1 MSSANW
7 WSFCLDLN
15 VLKNTE
21 IRVIMMPTLS
31 LVTMK
36 FHYDNL
42 RSPSDDKIGIMT
54 IFWFQWQYQRFAFHD
69 RVGRHDMEILSALL
83 AICESI
89 PPVANAKCHK
99 CGALVFS
106 LSLAWTN
113 CWTNSELSAIWV
125 FIWCH
130 CDNSSTREHDN
141 AERALMERH
150 LHVESIQLTS
160 EVEKISRV
168 GWLGRSGAPEFTY
181 MRARPTNMTWGHCDK
196 TLATVSIWSLSYI
209 ESITLFSSWF

>member
-1 MSSANW
+1 MVILSWPQRVKEYGNPSHHDANFIIGDNEVSW
-7 WSFCLDLN
+7 RQSPVTQWRQNWHHDNF
-15 VLKNTE
+15 
-21 IRVIMMPTLS
+21 
-31 LVTMK
+31 LVSVTVSI
-36 FHYDNL
+36 L
-42 RSPSDDKIGIMT
+42 RIP
-54 IFWFQWQYQRFAFHD
+54 R
-69 RVGRHDMEILSALL
+69 RRHDMEILSALL

-99 CGALVFS
+99 CGALVFF

-181 MRARPTNMTWGHCDK
+181 MRARPTNMTCGHCDK